1 MSQSGDQSAT
11 IISLCS
17 LQDMNLYNDHCQ
29 MSIIDAG
36 GLEVLINLLESEDT
50 NSMVRTFFTT
60 ELDTNSP

>member
-50 NSMVRTFFTT
+50 NSMVRTFFYHGT
-60 ELDTNSP
+60 